1 MTKVADL
8 HKAWSEDPE
17 YRAEYD
23 RLGPEFALARSLNR
37 GAHAGAPDPSRVGQ
51 AHGNDPI
58 GSRPAGERPREPVDA
73 DAGEGGAGDRD
84 PASDPLRSVMSP

>member
-8 HKAWSEDPE
+8 HKAWSGDPE
-17 YRAEYD
+17 YRAQYD
-23 RLGPEFALARSLNR
+23 RLGPEFALARSLIEAR
-37 GAHAGAPDPSRVGQ
+37 TRAHLTPGRAGQ

-58 GSRPAGERPREPVDA
+58 GGRPAGERLREPVDA

-84 PASDPLRSVMSP
+84 PASNPLRPVMSP

>member
-37 GAHAGAPDPSRVGQ
+37 GAHAGAPYLGRAGQ

-58 GSRPAGERPREPVDA
+58 GGRPTGERPREPVDA

-84 PASDPLRSVMSP
+84 PASNPLRPVMSS